1 MIAQKTAG
9 IIGAGPAGLIA
20 AERLAQGGVAVTVY
34 DRMPSPA
41 RKFLMAGRGGLNLT
55 HSEPLDTFL
64 DRYADAD
71 PRLLDTIRLF
81 PPHRLVAWA
90 QALGQATFVGTSGRV
105 FPKAMKA
112 SPLLR
117 SWLARL
123 AGLGVEFKLGHHWR
137 GWADDGTLA
146 FSTAA
151 GDVTARHD
159 AVLLALGGGSWPRLG
174 SDGGWA
180 AVLRERGVAV
190 LPLQPSNC
198 AVTTAWSHH
207 MVRHEGEPLKRVALS
222 LGGKT
227 KRGEVIVTKTGL
239 EGGAVY
245 ALAPE
250 LRRAFAEGAP
260 ATVHLDLRPDAT
272 AEELAERLREP
283 RGKQS
288 MSNFLR
294 KCIRVTPA
302 AITLLNEATKG
313 KLPQDAAALAALT
326 KAVPLSV
333 TGFAGVERAISTA
346 GGVPMSAL
354 DERFMI
360 RTLPGVFAAGEMLDW
375 DAPTGGYLLQGCF
388 ATGFAAGAGMAGYL
402 TQKVAAHEQLD
413 PAV

>member
-1 MIAQKTAG
+1 MSARKTAA

-20 AERLAQGGVAVTVY
+20 AERLAQAGVAVTVY

-41 RKFLMAGRGGLNLT
+41 RKLLMAGRGGLNLT

-71 PRLLDTIRLF
+71 QRLLDTIRLF

-123 AGLGVEFKLGHHWR
+123 AGLGVAFRLGHHWR
-137 GWADDGTLA
+137 GWTGDGALA

-151 GDVTARHD
+151 EDVSARHD

-174 SDGGWA
+174 SDGGWTDL
-180 AVLRERGVAV
+180 LRERGVNV
-190 LPLQPSNC
+190 SPLQPSNC
-198 AVTTAWSHH
+198 AVTVAWSHH
-207 MVRHEGEPLKRVALS
+207 MARHEGEPLKRVALS
-222 LGGKT
+222 LSDKT
-227 KRGEVIVTKTGL
+227 KRGEVILTKTGL

-250 LRRAFAEGAP
+250 LRRALAEGA
-260 ATVHLDLRPDAT
+260 ATVYLDLRPDAT
-272 AEELAERLREP
+272 AGELAERLREP

-288 MSNFLR
+288 MANFLR
-294 KCIRVTPA
+294 KSIRVTPA

-313 KLPQDAAALAALT
+313 KLPQDAQALAALT
-326 KAVPLSV
+326 KAVPLTV
-333 TGFAGVERAISTA
+333 TGFAGIERAISTA
-346 GGVPMSAL
+346 GGVPLSEL
-354 DERFMI
+354 DERFMVK
-360 RTLPGVFAAGEMLDW
+360 TMPGVFAAGEMLDW
-375 DAPTGGYLLQGCF
+375 DAPTGGYLLQACF

-402 TQKVAAHEQLD
+402 TQVTAGQEQPN